1 MPEEKQYT
9 LDELKDKL
17 TKKESIFCHQVIID
31 WNGSRAARV
40 AGYSKK
46 TCAEIG
52 YENLRKPHIQQYIA
66 FIKEDL
72 EKESG
77 ITKLKVLNEL
87 NKIAFSSI
95 SHLHNT
101 WIQLKEF
108 EALTADQKASIESID
123 TKIETRHNEGS
134 EDTQIK
140 WVKIKLYAKGPLLE
154 TINKM
159 LGYNAAEKRDVR
171 TSGKEIKLNFD
182 E

>member
-1 MPEEKQYT
+1 MPTDKKYT
-9 LDELKDKL
+9 LDELEGKL
-17 TKKESIFCHQVIID
+17 TKKERIFCHQVIID
-31 WNGSRAARV
+31 WNGSKAARI

-52 YENLRKPHIQQYIA
+52 YENLRKPHIEQYIA

-95 SHLHNT
+95 SHLHDT

-108 EALTADQKASIESID
+108 DDLTDDQRASIESID
-123 TKIETRHNEGS
+123 TKTETRREEGVP
-134 EDTQIK
+134 DILVN
-140 WVKIKLYAKGPLLE
+140 WVKIKLYAKGPSLDI
-154 TINKM
+154 INKM
-159 LGYNAAEKRDVR
+159 NGYYAPEKLDIR
-171 TSGKEIKLNFD
+171 TPGKEIKLNFD